1 MKRPF
6 RYSSTSRFRTIPALV
21 AALLAATGCASRA
34 LPWVELKGVRY
45 EVELATTDEARARGL
60 MFRDSMSADHGMLFV
75 FPYEEQQAF
84 WMRNTRIPLDI
95 LYFDRNLRFVSVA
108 AGVPPCTTQQCPS
121 YPSKAPAM
129 YVLELNAGHS
139 RKLGVAPG
147 DALQLSPE
155 LRSRLDSD

>member
-1 MKRPF
+1 MNSPF
-6 RYSSTSRFRTIPALV
+6 QCSRAVTLSFLAVLF
-21 AALLAATGCASRA
+21 AALLATGCASRA

-45 EVELATTDEARARGL
+45 EIELATTDEARARGL
-60 MFRDSMSADHGMLFV
+60 MFRDSLPTDHGMLFV
-75 FPYEEQQAF
+75 FPFEEPQAF

-108 AGVPPCTTQQCPS
+108 AGVPPCTTQECPS

-139 RKLGVAPG
+139 RRLGVAPG
-147 DALQLSPE
+147 DVLQLSPE